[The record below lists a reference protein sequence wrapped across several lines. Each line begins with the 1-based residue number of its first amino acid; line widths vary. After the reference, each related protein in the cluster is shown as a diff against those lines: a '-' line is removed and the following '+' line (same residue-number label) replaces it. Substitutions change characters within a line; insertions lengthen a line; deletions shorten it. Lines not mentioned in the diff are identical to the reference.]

1 MLPTTLRTTTI
12 ERSDASTS
20 IQPITTSITPC
31 KDLWCHVRLPT
42 NVIPYHYNLD
52 LNTFPKEL
60 KYNGNVTV
68 YLNVTRETD
77 AILIHARDKQIDVVK
92 VTSCKF
98 AVFLHSN

>member
-1 MLPTTLRTTTI
+1 M
-12 ERSDASTS
+12 
-20 IQPITTSITPC
+20 QPITTSVTPC
-31 KDLWCHVRLPT
+31 ADLWCNVRLPT
-42 NVIPYHYNLD
+42 NVIPYHYNIE

-77 AILIHARDKQIDVVK
+77 AILIHAREKKIDVVK

-98 AVFLHSN
+98 AFFWIPSPLSFNTP